1 MIFIMPELRLNMVT
15 REWVIISTE
24 RARKPEDFRQ
34 KRDKKILPEFLESCP
49 FCPGNE
55 HKTPDEIM
63 RIPDDGN
70 WLVRVI
76 PNKFAALSSDGQRLR
91 KNEGLKHLVAGVG
104 RHEVIIES
112 PLHNTP
118 TALLPVGD
126 ISNIIRA
133 YKKRFIDVYNN
144 PLIEHVI
151 IFKNQGEASGTS
163 IIHPHSQL
171 IGTPVTTFQVRD
183 RIFDA
188 KRYFDNT
195 GECLMCASLKDELED
210 GRRVILNT
218 EHFVTFIPYAALS
231 PFHTWIFPKRHNATF
246 GDIRDEEIVDLAYN
260 LKTIL
265 SKLYY
270 GLDNPDFNYVIRSEN
285 PVEFG
290 SEYFH
295 WYLSIVPRIIQ
306 ASGFELGSGMYTN
319 ASIPEEIAEFLRKAK
334 IQ

>member
-1 MIFIMPELRLNMVT
+1 MPELRLNLVT

-24 RARKPEDFRQ
+24 RARRPEDFRQ
-34 KRDKKILPEFLESCP
+34 IRNKKNLPKFLESCP

-55 HKTPDEIM
+55 QKTPGEIM
-63 RIPDDGN
+63 RIPDDSK

-76 PNKFAALSSDGQRLR
+76 PNKFAALSAEGDRFR
-91 KNEGLKHLVAGVG
+91 KNEGLRYLVTGIG

-112 PLHNTP
+112 PLHNVP
-118 TALLPVGD
+118 TALLPAED
-126 ISNIIRA
+126 IANIIRA
-133 YKKRFIDVYNN
+133 YKNRFVSVYNS
-144 PLIEHVI
+144 PLTEHVI
-151 IFKNQGEASGTS
+151 IFKNQGEGSGTS
-163 IIHPHSQL
+163 IVHPHSQL
-171 IGTPVTTFQVRD
+171 IGTPVTPFQIRD
-183 RIFDA
+183 RVFEA
-188 KRYFDNT
+188 RRFFDNT
-195 GECLMCASLKDELED
+195 GECLMCASLKDELSD

-246 GDIRDEEIVDLAYN
+246 GEIRDDEIIDLGYN

-270 GLDNPDFNYVIRSEN
+270 GLENPDFNYIIRSEN
-285 PVEFG
+285 LKEHDCG
-290 SEYFH
+290 YFH
-295 WYLSIVPRIIQ
+295 WYVSIVPRVFQ

-319 ASIPEEIAEFLRKAK
+319 VSIPEEIADFLRKVK

>member
-1 MIFIMPELRLNMVT
+1 MPELRLNLIT
-15 REWVIISTE
+15 REWVIIATE
-24 RARKPEDFRQ
+24 RAKRPEDFRQ

-55 HKTPDEIM
+55 HKTPNEIM
-63 RIPDDGN
+63 RMPDDGS

-76 PNKFAALSSDGQRLR
+76 PNKFAALSSVGQRLR
-91 KNEGLKHLVAGVG
+91 KNEGMKHLVTGTG

-112 PLHNTP
+112 PLHNMP
-118 TALLPVGD
+118 TALLSVGD
-126 ISNIIRA
+126 IANIIKT
-133 YKKRFIDVYNN
+133 YKNRFVAVYND

-151 IFKNQGEASGTS
+151 IFKNQGESSGTS
-163 IIHPHSQL
+163 IVHPHSQL
-171 IGTPVTTFQVRD
+171 IGAPVTPIQVRD
-183 RIFDA
+183 RIFEA
-188 KRYFDNT
+188 RRYFDNT
-195 GECLMCASLKDELED
+195 GECMMCASLRDELAD

-231 PFHTWIFPKRHNATF
+231 PFHTWIFPKRHTATF

-265 SKLYY
+265 SKLHY
-270 GLDNPDFNYVIRSEN
+270 GLDNPDFNYVIRSESLR
-285 PVEFG
+285 ECG

-295 WYLSIVPRIIQ
+295 WYLSIVPRLIQ

-319 ASIPEEIAEFLRKAK
+319 TSIPEEVAEFLRKVK
-334 IQ
+334 L